1 MTTTLRPAAPEQRTD
16 DGGRSRRYEIRV
28 NSRPVGSIDLAT
40 DRRFGPGV
48 GRIVRLAVE
57 VPDRRRGRG
66 TVAALAAEEVLRGW
80 GCRRVEVC
88 VAAGQAAAGLPL
100 ATALGYTE
108 RNRTMGKP
116 LSAEPPSLPDGTGG
130 RPMTEAEFAVWE
142 PAARAEYAERWTAYG
157 VPADRAQAH
166 AEADHRAL
174 LPDGPATD
182 GMLLRVLS
190 HHGTPVGTLW
200 AALRSPAGFVYRV
213 EVDPAHRGQGH
224 GRSLMF
230 LAETELRAAGADRLR
245 LNVFA
250 DNAPARRLYE
260 SLGYEPEEYHLSKEL
275 L

>member
-48 GRIVRLAVE
+48 GRIVRLGVQ

-88 VAAGQAAAGLPL
+88 VAAEQAAAGLPL

-108 RNRTMGKP
+108 RNRTMGKL

-157 VPADRAQAH
+157 VPADRARAQ

-174 LPDGPATD
+174 LPDGRSTE
-182 GMLLRVLS
+182 GMLLRVLT
-190 HHGTPVGTLW
+190 HRGIRVGTLW
-200 AALRSPAGFVYRV
+200 AALRGFVYRV
-213 EVDPAHRGQGH
+213 EVDPGHRGRGH
-224 GRSLMF
+224 GRSLML
-230 LAETELRAAGADRLR
+230 LAETETRTAGADRLR

-250 DNAPARRLYE
+250 DNPPARRLYE